1 MNIARPIEYLNARD
15 YFRDA
20 ETRGRKLI
28 LGNMNTNFW
37 LHKEKINLDFVLASA
52 RNLSDARVF
61 IISEGNNKGFYIY
74 SESRKICIQ
83 LVDDSTHYSHAE
95 IA

>member
-1 MNIARPIEYLNARD
+1 MNIARQIEYLNARN
-15 YFRDA
+15 YFKEA
-20 ETRGRKLI
+20 ESKGEKLF

-37 LHKEKINLDFVLASA
+37 LHKERINLDFVLESA

-61 IISEGNNKGFYIY
+61 IISEGINKGFYIY
-74 SESRKICIQ
+74 SEARKICIQ
-83 LVDDSTHYSHAE
+83 LVDDSHHYSHAE

>member
-1 MNIARPIEYLNARD
+1 MNIAKPIEYLNARD
-15 YFRDA
+15 YFREA
-20 ETRGRKLI
+20 ELKGEKLF

-37 LHKEKINLDFVLASA
+37 LHKEKINLDFVLSSA

-61 IISEGNNKGFYIY
+61 IISDGNNKGFYIY
-74 SESRKICIQ
+74 SESRKICLQ
-83 LVDDSTHYSHAE
+83 LIDDSRHYSHAE